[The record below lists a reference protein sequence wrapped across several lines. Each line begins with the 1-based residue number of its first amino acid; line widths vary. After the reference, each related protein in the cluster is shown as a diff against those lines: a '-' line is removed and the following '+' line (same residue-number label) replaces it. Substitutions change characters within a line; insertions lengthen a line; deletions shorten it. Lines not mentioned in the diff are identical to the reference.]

1 MRRKEIKRISSPH
14 QAGTRPHGTSRPL
27 RLRLG
32 AQIDGGV
39 AAEVVEMR
47 GEEIARGAAAA
58 VAQHDEEIVV
68 GAELARGGEF
78 AERLVER
85 DAVHIDAAVLAR
97 PGAARQSLLV
107 DQAA

>member
-1 MRRKEIKRISSPH
+1 MSRKKIKQIS
-14 QAGTRPHGTSRPL
+14 GGTSEARKSSPL

-32 AQIDGGV
+32 AQVDGGV

-47 GEEIARGAAAA
+47 IEEIARRAAAA

-68 GAELARGGEF
+68 GAELARRGQF

-97 PGAARQSLLV
+97 PGAARQSLLG

>member
-32 AQIDGGV
+32 AQVDGGV
-39 AAEVVEMR
+39 ATEVVEMS
-47 GEEIARGAAAA
+47 GEKMARGGAAG
-58 VAQHDEEIVV
+58 VAQHDEEIIV
-68 GAELARGGEF
+68 GTELARRGVF

-85 DAVHIDAAVLAR
+85 DAVHVDAAILAR
-97 PGAARQSLLV
+97 PGAAR
-107 DQAA
+107 